1 MAISSDSNI
10 SRSGSE
16 QSVRSHHSEQKE
28 QEVPV
33 VIPPVE
39 ELPFED
45 EPIISSFEG
54 STSKTPKA
62 ITKKALPKDF
72 KKASK
77 KAPAKAQA
85 EPSKKP
91 SKKASKKKRAPTP
104 PIIQVLVAEPVD
116 VLVTHLTNDPAEEF
130 VVEVPVALPTEDV
143 PRLDPIQFEDDDS
156 EHVPLT
162 RLASKA
168 QKHKRRETTTSQ
180 PADVVRK
187 GPEPPQKRKRITPV
201 LIGPWK
207 ILPTINSGT
216 EGLDDTSSS
225 TWTSFE

>member
-1 MAISSDSNI
+1 MT
-10 SRSGSE
+10 
-16 QSVRSHHSEQKE
+16 KE
-28 QEVPV
+28 RLLQWEFKS
-33 VIPPVE
+33 
-39 ELPFED
+39 LPL
-45 EPIISSFEG
+45 PKRAPYAPAAKKG

-62 ITKKALPKDF
+62 ITKKAPPKDF